1 MTLTEKAMYID
12 RVMKEETHDPAI
24 VYKYLKDI
32 IFVLSIKKRLFK
44 NPEYY
49 EDFSWDAAGSV
60 YMRLI
65 RPIEEGS
72 RLKPIKSVLNYIKL
86 ILYGMSD
93 KYAQQYFSQVID
105 TNRMANGEAAKAAL
119 NELIIY
125 PALKSNRENS
135 AIMLKNYVDS
145 FPKILKEAIKN
156 NKYNT
161 SKTIHENLYLS
172 ILLSFIN
179 NLTFIKLDDQRLQTT
194 WNKDP
199 NVNNTRYNTLKTQL
213 INKLLKQE
221 AIKYNL
227 DEEVSNY
234 INLLFINTKE
244 KVAKELRSYIDDE
257 RLSDDIMESLLLG
270 FEGEADNGED

>member
-1 MTLTEKAMYID
+1 MM
-12 RVMKEETHDPAI
+12 H
-24 VYKYLKDI
+24 
-32 IFVLSIKKRLFK
+32 
-44 NPEYY
+44 
-49 EDFSWDAAGSV
+49 
-60 YMRLI
+60 
-65 RPIEEGS
+65 IE
-72 RLKPIKSVLNYIKL
+72 LVKL

-179 NLTFIKLDDQRLQTT
+179 NLTFTKLDDQRLQTT

>member
-179 NLTFIKLDDQRLQTT
+179 NLTFTKLDDQRLQTT
-194 WNKDP
+194 WSKDP

>member
-179 NLTFIKLDDQRLQTT
+179 NLTFTKLDDQRLQTT